1 MLTTIRRIIRSGFV
15 SFWRNGVVSI
25 ASVLVMTVTLFTI
38 GTTIFLG
45 ALLHSSLEYIK
56 DKVDVNI
63 YFTTTVSE
71 DEIMGLKTSL
81 DALPEVALT
90 TYISREE
97 ALENFR
103 TRHENDYTTLQA
115 LDELDENPLGASLS
129 IRAKETSQYESIAHF
144 LEDKGMSG
152 TTEGSIV
159 ESVNFYQNQTAIN
172 KLNGIIDGMD
182 KISFVVTV
190 FLVVIS
196 VLITFNT
203 IRLAIYTAREEIAIM
218 RLVGADNL
226 FIRGPFII
234 EGVIYGL
241 FAAVITLIGFYPT
254 TAWLGTAT
262 ERFFGTINIFQ
273 YYMDN
278 FLQIFAIIVLAG
290 VILGVLSSFL
300 AVRRYLRV

>member
-63 YFTTTVSE
+63 YFTTAASE

-81 DALPEVALT
+81 DVLPEVAST
-90 TYISREE
+90 TYVSREE
-97 ALENFR
+97 ALENFK